1 MEIVIEKVYD
11 PIIKLRVEVIDDGFV
26 IGYEFLDSSGW
37 SHSFLEYKRLEG
49 CFNDR
54 RIDGYNESEIV
65 RRLFVTID
73 SNNTELYVGDKVR
86 YQYIG
91 GVYSLGGVIEFDK
104 ELLSFVIVSAT
115 GSKSLFPRKKELS
128 FIKLV
133 PK

>member
-1 MEIVIEKVYD
+1 
-11 PIIKLRVEVIDDGFV
+11 
-26 IGYEFLDSSGW
+26 
-37 SHSFLEYKRLEG
+37 
-49 CFNDR
+49 
-54 RIDGYNESEIV
+54 
-65 RRLFVTID
+65 VTID